1 MSNMSLS
8 PALSA
13 LTHDIPAAVTTSSA
27 VYHSFPSHHSLT
39 SLPLRSQRV
48 LQMNHSPYRIH
59 THHVTL
65 GSPSHTISIEPDENT
80 STSEENISFCLAD
93 DSNTDL
99 QGTSDQKH
107 QCTRRR
113 ACCDYFPLTFDIAQT
128 DGGHF
133 SPTYS
138 VQNILHDDSTVYC
151 SGRRGTINILLK
163 FNPSASSGGMYKT
176 LPCVLSQLIIRS
188 PRQGFT
194 APCKEGM
201 IFISHHPIDLK
212 ATEKFDSFTREDFK
226 THCAKL
232 RSQTRQYDVNQISPK
247 EDGYD
252 PIAWF
257 HVRREQQQCIDLGER
272 SGRYVMLKLL
282 RSENE
287 ADNIDLQYVGLM
299 GYFGARSFAIGS
311 LC

>member
-1 MSNMSLS
+1 MSLS
-8 PALSA
+8 PALS
-13 LTHDIPAAVTTSSA
+13 VTTIDSSSSISSSA
-27 VYHSFPSHHSLT
+27 TVYHNLNSHSSLS
-39 SLPLRSQRV
+39 SLPLPNRPHQG
-48 LQMNHSPYRIH
+48 LQINHSPYRIH

-65 GSPSHTISIEPDENT
+65 GSPTHTISIEPDDNT
-80 STSEENISFCLAD
+80 VSEENISFCLAD
-93 DSNTDL
+93 DSNGERTDS
-99 QGTSDQKH
+99 SDQKG
-107 QCTRRR
+107 QSVRRRR

-163 FNPSASSGGMYKT
+163 FNPAASSGGKYKT

-212 ATEKFDSFTREDFK
+212 ATEKFDRFTREDFIA
-226 THCAKL
+226 HSARQ
-232 RSQTRQYDVNQISPK
+232 RSQIRNCNQSQISAK

-252 PIAWF
+252 PVAWF